1 MPAFPTRLAIE
12 IALLAC
18 VVALVAVGVST
29 SLQLATWSVPP
40 ATVATPAAAS
50 QAPLEQYAVIAA
62 RDLFNPVAT
71 EVADTGTDGLRLRG
85 VGFHGGI
92 AHAIIGD
99 DATGRQEL
107 YRVGDALRSGRV
119 AAIAWDQVTVRG
131 PGGETTLE
139 LATETDAGPADAPP
153 PAAMAAAA
161 PAATIRKT
169 GADAFIVDRRELAG
183 AVDNMSGLLTQLR
196 AVAEV
201 EDGRP
206 AGFRLFQIKD
216 DSIFRRLGL
225 ENGDVVQRVN
235 GNAVGD
241 PATLLAFLQRL
252 RTEPRVALDI
262 VRGGS
267 SRTLVYDLR

>member
-12 IALLAC
+12 VALLAC
-18 VVALVAVGVST
+18 VVALLAVGVST
-29 SLQLATWSVPP
+29 TLRLATWSVPP
-40 ATVATPAAAS
+40 AAIARSRPAAP
-50 QAPLEQYAVIAA
+50 APLEQYAVIAA
-62 RDLFNPVAT
+62 RDLFNPVAPQ
-71 EVADTGTDGLRLRG
+71 VAGADTGGLRLRG

-92 AHAIIGD
+92 AHAIIDD

-107 YRVGDALRSGRV
+107 YRVGDALRAARI
-119 AAIAWDQVTVRG
+119 AAIAWDQVTLRA
-131 PGGETTLE
+131 PGGETVLE
-139 LATETDAGPADAPP
+139 LATAEAAPADAAPVP
-153 PAAMAAAA
+153 IVAAAT
-161 PAATIRKT
+161 PGATIRRT
-169 GADAFIVDRRELAG
+169 GADAWIVDRRELAG

-206 AGFRLFQIKD
+206 NGFRLFQIKD

-225 ENGDVVQRVN
+225 EDGDVVQRVN
-235 GNAVGD
+235 GTAVGD

-262 VRGGS
+262 VRAGAP
-267 SRTLVYDLR
+267 RTLVYDLR

>member
-18 VVALVAVGVST
+18 VVALLAVGVST
-29 SLQLATWSVPP
+29 TLRLATWTVPP
-40 ATVATPAAAS
+40 SAAAAPRAVA
-50 QAPLEQYAVIAA
+50 QAPLDSYAVIAA
-62 RDLFNPVAT
+62 RDLFNPVAPQADD
-71 EVADTGTDGLRLRG
+71 ADTEGLRLRG
-85 VGFHGGI
+85 VGFHGGV

-107 YRVGDALRSGRV
+107 YRVGDALRAARV
-119 AAIAWDQVTVRG
+119 ASIAWDQVTLRG
-131 PGGETTLE
+131 PGGETVLE
-139 LATETDAGPADAPP
+139 LAHESDAPAAEAP
-153 PAAMAAAA
+153 PTAVAATT

-235 GNAVGD
+235 GSAVGD
-241 PATLLAFLQRL
+241 PATLLAFLGRL